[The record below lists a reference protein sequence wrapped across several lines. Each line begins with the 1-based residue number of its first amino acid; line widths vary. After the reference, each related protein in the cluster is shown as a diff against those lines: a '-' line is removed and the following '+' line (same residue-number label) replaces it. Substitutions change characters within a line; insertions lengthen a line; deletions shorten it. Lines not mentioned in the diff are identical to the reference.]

1 MASGNNTVSF
11 AGVTVRGYPVRK
23 GYNLATGL
31 GSVNGKLFV
40 PELAHAA

>member
-1 MASGNNTVSF
+1 VH
-11 AGVTVRGYPVRK
+11 GYPVKK